1 MMLTTLQA
9 VNVLAFT
16 YMAYVLAGVLSESLK
31 DSKLLKPIAMTIC
44 SITIAFHLHQT
55 GAWAYIIASFVG
67 YFAHTCVAGY
77 VKKVKVP
84 TANKRK
90 KVVNINP

>member
-1 MMLTTLQA
+1 MMSNIIQGI
-9 VNVLAFT
+9 NIFSFCF
-16 YMAYVLAGVLSESLK
+16 MAYVLAGVLTESLK
-31 DSKLLKPIAMTIC
+31 DSKLLKPVAMTIC
-44 SITIAFHLHQT
+44 SITIALHLHQT

-67 YFAHTCVAGY
+67 YFAHTCVDGY
-77 VKKVKVP
+77 VKKVKAP

>member
-1 MMLTTLQA
+1 MLNVIQS
-9 VNVLAFT
+9 VNIVAFFF
-16 YMAYVLAGVLSESLK
+16 MAYLLAGVLSESLK
-31 DSKLLKPIAMTIC
+31 NSKLLKPIAMTIC
-44 SITIAFHLHQT
+44 SITIAIHLHQT

-67 YFAHTCVAGY
+67 YFAHTCVDGY

-84 TANKRK
+84 TVNKGK